1 MVSPNG
7 RNSREKSYLYFSL
20 FILFT
25 ERRLYELF
33 KSVMFYKETV

>member
-20 FILFT
+20 FVLLQKGDID
-25 ERRLYELF
+25 ELF
-33 KSVMFYKETV
+33 QYKEF

>member
-20 FILFT
+20 FVLFT
-25 ERRLYELF
+25 ERGYR
-33 KSVMFYKETV
+33 

>member
-20 FILFT
+20 FV
-25 ERRLYELF
+25 LYIHLQKGDIDELF
-33 KSVMFYKETV
+33 

>member
-20 FILFT
+20 ILLFT
-25 ERRLYELF
+25 ERRYR
-33 KSVMFYKETV
+33 

>member
-20 FILFT
+20 ILY
-25 ERRLYELF
+25 LQKGDIDELF
-33 KSVMFYKETV
+33 

>member
-25 ERRLYELF
+25 ERRYR
-33 KSVMFYKETV
+33 